1 MNNSN
6 NDHHNILDLPNEIL
20 FIIFKKLN
28 TIDVFY
34 SFADV
39 NRRFNR
45 LILDSLYIR
54 HLEMTTLRNIKSEY
68 DQISP
73 IDTQVLSEICVKLV
87 PRIHHQVHKLTVQ
100 QDSIQQILHAANYPQ
115 LYSLSLIN
123 FQQEIL
129 YQYLKGIVF
138 HFILFSLR
146 KQSI

>member
-6 NDHHNILDLPNEIL
+6 DEYHNILDLPDEIL

-34 SFADV
+34 SFGDV

-45 LILDSLYIR
+45 LALDFLYIR
-54 HLEMTTLRNIKSEY
+54 HLDMTTFRSIKSEY
-68 DQISP
+68 DRISSIDAQI
-73 IDTQVLSEICVKLV
+73 LSEICVKLV

-100 QDSIQQILHAANYPQ
+100 QDSIQQILQAANYPQ
-115 LYSLSLIN
+115 LYSLSLVN

-138 HFILFSLR
+138 YSFELT
-146 KQSI
+146 K